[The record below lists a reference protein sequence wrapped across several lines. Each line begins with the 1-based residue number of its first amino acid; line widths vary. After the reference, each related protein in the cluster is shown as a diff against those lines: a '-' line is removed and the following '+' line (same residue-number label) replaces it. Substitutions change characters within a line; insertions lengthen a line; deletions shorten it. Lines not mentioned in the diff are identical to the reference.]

1 MSKTR
6 RLGRTVWPK
15 TVRPALTLES
25 HRVTGKFIQEAVPP
39 YALSTSSPRNP
50 VGSLGY
56 GTGAWRTM
64 ARAELQT
71 QSVRLT
77 DPQSG
82 FARAQHGFGRVL
94 SKNVVSWIEAGQS
107 IGAG

>member
-1 MSKTR
+1 
-6 RLGRTVWPK
+6 
-15 TVRPALTLES
+15 
-25 HRVTGKFIQEAVPP
+25 
-39 YALSTSSPRNP
+39 
-50 VGSLGY
+50 
-56 GTGAWRTM
+56 M

-82 FARAQHGFGRVL
+82 FARTRREFGRVL